1 MLKYIGDKN
10 KNLINKIFTF
20 ELDEKD
26 CHLTNFHN
34 WIYLKNIVNRYLKE
48 NDTDMS
54 ASKLSFNK
62 SIKKLID
69 IDNKVNMI
77 T

>member
-34 WIYLKNIVNRYLKE
+34 
-48 NDTDMS
+48 
-54 ASKLSFNK
+54 
-62 SIKKLID
+62 
-69 IDNKVNMI
+69 
-77 T
+77 